1 MLESGHVGG
10 EPSKPTEIQERS
22 RRSAWDR
29 RRGVIRTAEG
39 DTGVR
44 PVGQRDDQVGFS
56 GRPVLDPDDLQLL
69 AEEGMV
75 RMRDGDRFTTVS
87 CEQGSGLR
95 TLPGSKARSHKG

>member
-1 MLESGHVGG
+1 M
-10 EPSKPTEIQERS
+10 
-22 RRSAWDR
+22 WDR
-29 RRGVIRTAEG
+29 RQWGVIRTAEG

-69 AEEGMV
+69 VEEGMV

-87 CEQGSGLR
+87 CERGSVLHTMQG
-95 TLPGSKARSHKG
+95 